1 MSRPFRLLAVGAV
14 VSLLSSGCAL
24 QNARYDYYS
33 RAGTPFP
40 DYDETII
47 DWNFPTS
54 LNQGPLLA
62 PERIRPTLPAIGVPW
77 APGGQ
82 PVPNSYFAPVGDA
95 SAAPAAVPDD
105 ATAAA
110 CDDACAAGVA
120 HADAPADAQH
130 DAGPALRLHEPVL
143 SGSR

>member
-1 MSRPFRLLAVGAV
+1 MSRPFRLFAVGAV

-24 QNARYDYYS
+24 TNARYDYS

-47 DWNFPTS
+47 DWNFPTT

-95 SAAPAAVPDD
+95 DAAPAAVPDD
-105 ATAAA
+105 ATATA
-110 CDDACAAGVA
+110 CDDACAAVDANATDPSPVA
-120 HADAPADAQH
+120 SRG
-130 DAGPALRLHEPVL
+130 AGPDARLREPVAA
-143 SGSR
+143 GSR